1 MLKAKHCI
9 FKCASDNC
17 IAQDTAILDQ
27 IIIGTKD
34 NDTRQEALKTSC
46 DLETL
51 GRECMKMESAT
62 RGGAEINGEDIYKMG
77 TYSFISLKKKESKE
91 KIIRKIRAIIKHQ
104 QHVTMVV
111 IKQTSQ

>member
-1 MLKAKHCI
+1 MLKANHCI

-17 IAQDTAILDQ
+17 IAQDTAIRDQ

-34 NDTRQEALKTSC
+34 NHIRQEASKRSW

-62 RGGAEINGEDIYKMG
+62 RGSAEINGEDIYKMG
-77 TYSFISLKKKESKE
+77 TYSFKSLKKKNPKRRSSG
-91 KIIRKIRAIIKHQ
+91 R
-104 QHVTMVV
+104 
-111 IKQTSQ
+111 